1 MVIVLKKFISNLK
14 DCLLYSV
21 IYILTPWTIK
31 VTPISIAANSGLV
44 SDNPPRANAIIPKI
58 IIAIEASFDIPGPE
72 NRPTTPIRI
81 IIIPIM

>member
-14 DCLLYSV
+14 DCLLYSA
-21 IYILTPWTIK
+21 IYILTPWMIK

-44 SDNPPRANAIIPKI
+44 SDNPPRANAKIPKI
-58 IIAIEASFDIPGPE
+58 IINIEAIFDAPGAEIRPAIPS
-72 NRPTTPIRI
+72 RI